1 MARLIRVEMPYG
13 EEMVS
18 FSVPEANL
26 KGIYT
31 PHQISPVADAAAEIR
46 RALSNPVATTTLTE
60 LARGAKRIVIV
71 ADDITRPTPTDVIL
85 PEILNA
91 ISAAGVPDDAVQLL
105 IALGTH
111 RSMTAQEI
119 DTKYGSAVT
128 SRIQVI
134 NHDAFDPKA
143 LVRMGTTQAGIPV
156 MLNRL
161 VVGADLV
168 LGIGTIVPH
177 HIPGFSGGAKIIQP
191 GICGVQTTG
200 EVHLL
205 SVRSC
210 DLSMLGIVENTV
222 RHEMEAIAERAGL
235 RAILNTVL
243 DAEGR
248 VVKAVFGDSRAA
260 FREGVELSR
269 RVYGVSVANKADIV
283 VTGSHPCDIEFWQAH
298 KCLYAAEHCVNDGG
312 TIIVVTPCPEGF
324 AVTHPEMVQF
334 AGRSMGEID
343 AMVRSGEIKDSVAG
357 ALAMAWAN
365 TRRRAR
371 ISLVSGGISDDDA
384 RAVKFTP
391 FATVD
396 KALEDAFVR
405 HGQEA
410 SVCVLPYAPDTLPL
424 LS

>member
-13 EEMVS
+13 EETVS

-31 PHQISPVADAAAEIR
+31 PHQILPVADAAAEIR
-46 RALSNPVATTTLTE
+46 RALSNPVSATTLTE
-60 LARGAKRIVIV
+60 LAQGAKRIVIV
-71 ADDITRPTPTDVIL
+71 ADDITRPTPTDIIL

-111 RSMTAQEI
+111 RNMTAQEI

-161 VVGADLV
+161 VVGAHLV

-191 GICGVQTTG
+191 GICGMQTTG

-243 DAEGR
+243 DADGR
-248 VVKAVFGDSRAA
+248 VVKAVFGDPRAA

-269 RVYGVSVANKADIV
+269 SVYGVGVANKTDIV
-283 VTGSHPCDIEFWQAH
+283 VAGSHPCDIEFWQAH
-298 KCLYAAEHCVNDGG
+298 KCLYAAEYCVNDGG

-324 AVTHPEMVQF
+324 AVMHPEMVQF
-334 AGRSMGEID
+334 AGRSLEEID
-343 AMVRSGEIKDSVAG
+343 AMVRSGVIKDSVAG

-365 TRRRAR
+365 TRRRAK
-371 ISLVSGGISDDDA
+371 ICLVSGGISDDDA
-384 RAVKFTP
+384 KAVKFTP